1 MRQSWVDQRLEYEHI
16 KEQKKIP
23 EGQSILA
30 VSVQEA
36 LKLKKEKVWK
46 IIYFF
51 KSSLW
56 TY

>member
-36 LKLKKEKVWK
+36 LKLKKKKVWK

-51 KSSLW
+51 
-56 TY
+56 